1 MINVFNLRGNCRT
14 SGELRRKE
22 GGNVFGLGSRTPI
35 SITLLVKKPGNNAP
49 ARIQY
54 RDIGDY
60 FNQIEKLQK
69 VKDLASLLSPEMQLS
84 SITPN
89 EENDWLNQRDGV
101 FDTFIPIGDKDD
113 KVGKTIFVP
122 CYSCGVKTNRDSWV
136 YNFSESVLTRN
147 ISSMIDF
154 YNGNVDELMIAQK
167 SEPETAPDDI
177 IKLDPTKISWTRGLR
192 HDFEKM
198 RKHPYRP
205 ECLRIATYRPFVK
218 MHYYF
223 DRNFN
228 DMIYQIPRLFPTPQ
242 TKNLMICVPGIGAKK
257 GFSALMVDCIP
268 DVQLQYNG
276 QCFPLHYYEHVD
288 KEGVS
293 LFDFGEDDY
302 VRHDGI
308 SDFALARAREIYGPK
323 INKEDVFY
331 YIYGLLHSSDYRA
344 RFEADLTKMLPRIP
358 FFEDVKL
365 FRAYLNAG
373 KKLAELHVNY
383 ESAKPWAD
391 AIVTGDMSC
400 LNVEK
405 MRFAKAGGE
414 DDKRT
419 IIINP
424 RLKVENIPL
433 LAYDYVINGKSAL
446 EWVMERYSY
455 SVHPESKIT
464 NNPNAWGEEHGDPQY
479 IVNLLL
485 RIITVSVETIKIT
498 STLPPLAFPEH

>member
-1 MINVFNLRGNCRT
+1 MINVFNLRGNQRT
-14 SGELRRKE
+14 SGELSRRE
-22 GGNVFGLGSRTPI
+22 GGKIFGSGSRTPI
-35 SITLLVKKPGNNAP
+35 AITLLVRNP
-49 ARIQY
+49 AAKGKAQIHY
-54 RDIGDY
+54 HDIGDY
-60 FNQIEKLQK
+60 LSREEKLERIK
-69 VKDLASLLSPEMQLS
+69 KFVSVLSPEMKLS

-101 FDTFIPIGDKDD
+101 FDTFIPIGDKDNKD
-113 KVGKTIFVP
+113 GKTIFVP

-136 YNFSESVLTRN
+136 YNFSESVLTKN

-167 SEPETAPDDI
+167 NEPETSPDDI

-192 HDFEKM
+192 HDFEKL

-242 TKNLMICVPGIGAKK
+242 TKNLVICIQAPGGKNELTP
-257 GFSALMVDCIP
+257 LMTDCLP
-268 DVQLQYNG
+268 DLHLNGDVQA
-276 QCFPLHYYEHVD
+276 FPLFYFEEKD
-288 KEGVS
+288 DS
-293 LFDFGEDDY
+293 LLNLFDSTDSSY
-302 VRHDGI
+302 IRHDGI
-308 SDFALARAREIYGPK
+308 SDFALARARQLNPK
-323 INKEDVFY
+323 ISKEDIFY
-331 YIYGLLHSSDYRA
+331 YVYGLLHSKHYCS
-344 RFEADLTKMLPRIP
+344 RFSADLKKTLPRIP
-358 FFEDVKL
+358 FPEDYKVFK
-365 FRAYLNAG
+365 AYLNAG

-383 ESAKPWAD
+383 ESAEPWSD
-391 AIVTGDMSC
+391 AIVTGDTSS

-405 MRFAKAGGE
+405 MRFAKADGE

-433 LAYDYVINGKSAL
+433 LAYDYIINGKSAL

-455 SVHPESKIT
+455 SVHPESKIA
-464 NNPNAWGEEHGDPQY
+464 NNPNAWGEEHGDSRY

-485 RIITVSVETIKIT
+485 RIITISVETIKIT
-498 STLPPLAFPEH
+498 STLPALTFPQH